1 MQVNGL
7 RTMYAWKEME
17 AHSALPARKVNVE
30 QLCTSGGSGV
40 VSSSLPVLPTTVE
53 EFPKLPDSQ
62 NILTGKQIRSDQLTS
77 HYTPFVADS
86 GNVQPLY
93 PSPSGFSSDLD
104 ISSIL
109 PQERHT
115 NSTPLVSQS
124 LNEVCLPSAYSSYT
138 GAFQVSTSNIP
149 KDPTEV
155 TWCPD
160 SDQGILNCSD
170 DGITGNNQIQSNSIV
185 MSDDLNK
192 QNEWWSEIMNEDWE
206 ELLNDKTVAESQPK
220 VVYPAAQSSQN
231 MSVHQ
236 LQTHQSV
243 PCHSGEISAVTGP
256 LSTATA
262 AATKPR
268 MRWTPELHEC
278 FVNAVNQLGGSEKAT
293 PKGVLKLMKV
303 EGLTIYH
310 VKSHLQKYRTA
321 RYRPDLSEG
330 MSEKKITQS
339 QEIPS
344 LDLKTGIDLTE
355 ALRLQM
361 EVQKQLH
368 EQLEIQ
374 RNLQLR
380 IEEQGKYL
388 QMMFDKQCKTTMD
401 KLHAPSTV
409 EEPSNISSELTQ
421 STAKIEFPDAGS
433 NPIDSNKTQI
443 TEQIGNKR
451 KMPDVEPSNHKD
463 VDAVTDSP
471 SSAAKCARVDDEEA

>member
-17 AHSALPARKVNVE
+17 AHSAVPAGKVKME

-62 NILTGKQIRSDQLTS
+62 NILMEKQIRSDQLTS
-77 HYTPFVADS
+77 HYSPFVADN
-86 GNVQPLY
+86 GN
-93 PSPSGFSSDLD
+93 
-104 ISSIL
+104 
-109 PQERHT
+109 
-115 NSTPLVSQS
+115 
-124 LNEVCLPSAYSSYT
+124 AYSSYT
-138 GAFQVSTSNIP
+138 GAFQASNCNLP
-149 KDPTEV
+149 RDPTEV

-160 SDQGILNCSD
+160 SDQGILNCSN

-185 MSDDLNK
+185 MPDDLNK
-192 QNEWWSEIMNEDWE
+192 QTEWWSEIMNEDWE
-206 ELLNDKTVAESQPK
+206 ELLSDKTIAESQPK

-236 LQTHQSV
+236 SQTHQSV
-243 PCHSGEISAVTGP
+243 PCHSGEISAATSP
-256 LSTATA
+256 LSTATTA
-262 AATKPR
+262 AAKQR

-278 FVNAVNQLGGSEKAT
+278 FVNAVNQLGGGEKAT

-330 MSEKKITQS
+330 MSEKKTTQS
-339 QEIPS
+339 QGIPS

-388 QMMFDKQCKTTMD
+388 QMMFENQCKTTMD
-401 KLHAPSTV
+401 KLHAPSSV
-409 EEPSNISSELTQ
+409 EEPSNISSDLTQ
-421 STAKIEFPDAGS
+421 SSAKIEFRDAGS
-433 NPIDSNKTQI
+433 NPVDSNKTEITQQI
-443 TEQIGNKR
+443 LNKR
-451 KMPDVEPSNHKD
+451 KMPEVEPSNHKD
-463 VDAVTDSP
+463 ADAVTDSP
-471 SSAAKCARVDDEEA
+471 SSAAKCARVSDKEA